1 MRSMPAVHTI
11 PQKLDRVSVTKSARR
26 WPAVHTI
33 PQKQMREQKA
43 RELALSLLSTLSP
56 KNSNTSPTCKINTL
70 ACCPHYPPKT
80 SAERRRSQGNF
91 GLLSTLSPKN
101 TKPLRLQGRNSKA
114 CCPHYPPK
122 TEGMFTTR
130 HCLRRPAVHTIPQ
143 KREICRA
150 PSHRA

>member
-80 SAERRRSQGNF
+80 FFVCG
-91 GLLSTLSPKN
+91 GLCGAVVPAVHTIPQ
-101 TKPLRLQGRNSKA
+101 KPLPFPITAKKKLA

-122 TEGMFTTR
+122 TSRWARTFASNKTACCPHYPPKTQQTYT
-130 HCLRRPAVHTIPQ
+130 CPPN
-143 KREICRA
+143 
-150 PSHRA
+150 P